1 MADGYANP
9 GLLVETDWLADHLND
24 PGLRLVDS
32 GVRTGTPP
40 RAERIPGA
48 VSTPHHYIKS
58 ADDPRFVARPDEAKA
73 IFEAL
78 GVGDDTLVVAY
89 DSARSLNAARLWWVL
104 RYYGHHNVRV
114 LNGGFDKWAAEGR
127 PVTTDAPASVP
138 PATFTPAVNDAV
150 LSTADTL
157 MAAVGDPSAVIWD
170 TRAEAEFTGE
180 NDRGNARAGHVPGAA
195 FLEWSDV
202 MAEDGTFAPAE
213 CMRTALE
220 RIGVTPDK
228 TVHTY

>member
-1 MADGYANP
+1 MPQGYANP
-9 GLLVETDWLADHLND
+9 GLLVETGWLAEHLGD
-24 PGLRLVDS
+24 PNLRLVDS
-32 GVRTGTPP
+32 GVRTGEPP

-48 VSTPHHYIKS
+48 VSPPHHYIKS
-58 ADDPRFVARPDEAKA
+58 AENPRFVAGPDEAKA

-78 GVGDDTLVVAY
+78 GVGDNTLVVAY
-89 DSARSLNAARLWWVL
+89 DSARSVNAARLWWVL

-127 PVTTDAPASVP
+127 PVTTDAPAAVP
-138 PATFTPAVNDAV
+138 PASFTPAVNDAV
-150 LSTADTL
+150 LSTADSL
-157 MAAVGDPSAVIWD
+157 MAAVDDPSAAIWD
-170 TRAEAEFTGE
+170 TRSEAEFTGE
-180 NDRGNARAGHVPGAA
+180 NDRGNARVGHVPGAA

-213 CMRTALE
+213 CMRVALE

>member
-1 MADGYANP
+1 MPQGYANP
-9 GLLVETDWLADHLND
+9 GLLAETGWLAEHLGD
-24 PGLRLVDS
+24 PNLRLVDM
-32 GVRTGTPP
+32 GVRTGEPP

-48 VSTPHHYIKS
+48 VSPPHHYVKG
-58 ADDPRFVARPDEAKA
+58 ADDPRFVAPPGEAKA

-78 GVGDDTLVVAY
+78 GVGDGALVVAY

-127 PVTTDAPASVP
+127 PVTTDAPAAVP
-138 PATFTPAVNDAV
+138 SATFTPAVNPAV

-157 MAAVGDPSAVIWD
+157 MAAVGDPTAAIWD

-180 NDRGNARAGHVPGAA
+180 NDRGNARVGHVPGAA
-195 FLEWSDV
+195 FLEWSDL
-202 MAEDGTFAPAE
+202 MAPDGTFALADR
-213 CMRTALE
+213 MRAMLE
-220 RIGVTPDK
+220 RVGITPDK
-228 TVHTY
+228 TVHSY